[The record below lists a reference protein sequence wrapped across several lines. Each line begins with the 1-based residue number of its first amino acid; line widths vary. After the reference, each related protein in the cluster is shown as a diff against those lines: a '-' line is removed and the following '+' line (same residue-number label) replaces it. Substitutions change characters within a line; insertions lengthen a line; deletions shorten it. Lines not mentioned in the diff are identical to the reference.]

1 MENEIN
7 IIILIDVY
15 MEVSI
20 MVTIRAVSYS
30 RFSSNN
36 QRTESIDAQQRAIY
50 KYIAENKY
58 TPVGDYVDEAVT
70 GTNLQRPGFQSML
83 DDAKKGMFDV
93 VIVHKMDRFSRDVYD
108 ALGRSKEISILRV
121 RIESLLNDLKKHL
134 KVSSKR
140 SFSWGSDSTIV
151 KT

>member
-50 KYIAENKY
+50 KYIDRK
-58 TPVGDYVDEAVT
+58 
-70 GTNLQRPGFQSML
+70 S
-83 DDAKKGMFDV
+83 V
-93 VIVHKMDRFSRDVYD
+93 V
-108 ALGRSKEISILRV
+108 
-121 RIESLLNDLKKHL
+121 
-134 KVSSKR
+134 
-140 SFSWGSDSTIV
+140 
-151 KT
+151 